1 MKINELIQK
10 LQEFATMHGNVE
22 VKVPGDDAL
31 NGGWDSINSL
41 GVLRLK
47 EDSGSND
54 QECDWT
60 REVTTGLV
68 TYEDNTP
75 VNAVGLTMW
84 R

>member
-1 MKINELIQK
+1 MLINQLIEQ

-31 NGGWDSINSL
+31 NGGSIRN
-41 GVLRLK
+41 K
-47 EDSGSND
+47 M
-54 QECDWT
+54 
-60 REVTTGLV
+60 TGLV
-68 TYEDNTP
+68 VYKDNTP